1 MNEPHSGL
9 IAARKAIALLGGPVA
24 AARRLRVKGE
34 RHQTVQSWLRGRV
47 PAEYC
52 PLIEQELD
60 GAVRCEDLRPDVAW
74 GVLRTRAAQAEAN
87 PAVAP
92 AAANITEV
100 RDAA

>member
-1 MNEPHSGL
+1 MNEPQSGL

-24 AARRLRVKGE
+24 AARRLRVKGG

-52 PLIEQELD
+52 PLIEQELA

-74 GVLRTRAAQAEAN
+74 GVLRTAGQPTA
-87 PAVAP
+87 PPAP
-92 AAANITEV
+92 AAPTPTEV
-100 RDAA
+100 SLAA